1 MIKVIVALLVVV
13 GVAALGAGTNSSLLS
28 AASAATVK
36 RNVQAL
42 PASQAAV
49 TAAAAASATSDPLP
63 VLVLYDAPPNDQWSR
78 LGHAYAIML
87 GNLLGHFPAAQVELL
102 PVQNYTADKLENY
115 AATFYLG
122 GYYNNAL
129 PAAFLTDVAET
140 ERTVVWFKYNL
151 WQLAWDP
158 QYAFS
163 TRYGL
168 SFVQLR
174 GMNAAPTATT
184 PAPGFFDTVHYK
196 GKAMQKYYAWD
207 ESTGRIDADPDLG
220 EVGIVDPAKAVS
232 VVPIANSATSE
243 ELPYI
248 VRSGNFWYVADI
260 PLSYIGPRDRYL
272 VLCDVLYDMLGVEPA
287 TTQHRALVRLE
298 DVSAITS
305 QANMK
310 QLTDELYARAIP
322 FTIATIPRYRDPSG
336 IYNGGVPMDVPLSQA
351 GTLRAAL
358 DYALVRGAKIVMHG
372 FTHQYGSIANPHTG
386 VSGDDFEFW
395 HSVENRPVD
404 EDSVAWA
411 AGRLAAGLTELQSN
425 GYTPIAW
432 EAPHYQSSPKSM
444 VPVPAYFTTTYQR
457 AVYYTSMDPALNTAA
472 PNRDFAVGQFFPY
485 LIHADYH
492 GQRVIPENLGNIE
505 YDISDI
511 DPTSYFDYTAA
522 DLCLN
527 AEFAKVVR
535 GSFASFFFHPFW
547 LEPSLGKPGLA
558 DFKQVL
564 DCITA
569 AGYVWVD
576 AESLE

>member
-1 MIKVIVALLVVV
+1 MVKVIAALLFVL
-13 GVAALGAGTNSSLLS
+13 GAAALVPGTC
-28 AASAATVK
+28 
-36 RNVQAL
+36 L
-42 PASQAAV
+42 PLVS
-49 TAAAAASATSDPLP
+49 AAAAANVKSAKQTLPGPLAATPSTPHSALSDPLSI
-63 VLVLYDAPPNDQWSR
+63 LVLYDAPPNDQWTK

-87 GNLLGHFPAAQVELL
+87 GNLLGHFPATQIDLL
-102 PVQNYTADKLENY
+102 PVQNYAPDKLENY

-129 PAAFLTDVAET
+129 PAAFLADVMKT

-151 WQLAWDP
+151 WQLDWDP

-163 TRYGL
+163 NRYGL

-174 GMNAAPTATT
+174 GMNAAPTAAT
-184 PAPGFFDTVHYK
+184 PEPGFFDTVLYK

-220 EVGIVDPAKAVS
+220 EIAIVDPGKAVT

-248 VRSGNFWYVADI
+248 VRSGNFWYVADM

-272 VLCDVLYDMLGVEPA
+272 VLCDVLYDMLGAEPV
-287 TTQHRALVRLE
+287 TTEHRALVRLE

-305 QANMK
+305 EMNMK
-310 QLTDELYARAIP
+310 QLTDELHARGIP

-358 DYALVRGAKIVMHG
+358 DYALTRGGKVVMHG
-372 FTHQYGSIANPHTG
+372 FTHQYGDIANPHTG

-411 AGRLAAGLTELQSN
+411 AGRLSAGLAELQGS
-425 GYTPIAW
+425 GYIPIAW

-444 VPVPAYFTTTYQR
+444 VPVPAYFATTYQR
-457 AVYYTSMDPALNTAA
+457 AVYYTSMDPTLNTTA
-472 PNRDFAVGQFFPY
+472 PNKDFAVGQFFPY
-485 LIHADYH
+485 IIRADHH

-511 DPTSYFDYTAA
+511 DPTSYFDYTAE

-527 AEFAKVVR
+527 AEYAKVVR

-569 AGYVWVD
+569 AGFVWAD
-576 AESLE
+576 AENIE